1 MREFNANHEGASSP
15 AHGSRALTAALVL
28 ALVVTVLP
36 VHAAEL
42 ADPTRPPQGRPA
54 PAEPAPKTPLKLDFV
69 VNSRDR
75 HLARINGEWV
85 SEGDTV
91 AGARV
96 QRIDSD
102 RVVVRR
108 GGSITVLRL
117 GGPGVRKNTTE

>member
-1 MREFNANHEGASSP
+1 MPDVNAGNRGTTRTPGVLTGLCLIA
-15 AHGSRALTAALVL
+15 ALTLVS
-28 ALVVTVLP
+28 P
-36 VHAAEL
+36 GHAAEL
-42 ADPTRPPQGRPA
+42 TDPTRPPQSRPA
-54 PAEPAPKTPLKLDFV
+54 PAEPAPEAPLTLDFV

-102 RVVVRR
+102 RVLVRR
-108 GGSITVLRL
+108 GGKTTVLRL
-117 GGPGVRKNTTE
+117 SDPGVRKETAK